1 MTETSAFVL
10 TGGQSLR
17 MGTDKAFVKL
27 GGRSLLERVLA
38 LAEAVSPSVYI
49 VGSRQKFARLGSVV
63 EDVFVGHGP
72 LGGIHAALRSSR
84 TEMNLIL
91 AVDMP
96 FVEVQFLRHLL
107 ESAVAHPAAVVTAP
121 RTRDGWQPLC
131 AVYRRSFADLAEAAL
146 AHGKNKIDTLF
157 AHIEVFTV
165 GERELAKEG
174 WSPAMLRNLNT
185 PEEVDA
191 AQR

>member
-1 MTETSAFVL
+1 
-10 TGGQSLR
+10 

-49 VGSRQKFARLGSVV
+49 VGSRQKFARFGSVV
-63 EDVFVGHGP
+63 EDVFVGRGP
-72 LGGIHAALRSSR
+72 LGGIHAALQSSR
-84 TEMNLIL
+84 TEVNLIL
-91 AVDMP
+91 AVDLP

-107 ESAVAHPAAVVTAP
+107 ESAVTHPAAVVTAP
-121 RTRDGWQPLC
+121 RTSDGWQPLC

-146 AHGKNKIDTLF
+146 THGKNKIDRLF
-157 AHIEVFTV
+157 ADIEVLTM
-165 GERELAKEG
+165 GERELAKMG
-174 WSPAMLRNLNT
+174 WSPAMFRNLNT

>member
-1 MTETSAFVL
+1 
-10 TGGQSLR
+10 
-17 MGTDKAFVKL
+17 MGTNKAFVKL
-27 GGRSLLERVLA
+27 GGRSLLERVLV
-38 LAEAVSPSVYI
+38 LAQAVSPSVYI

-84 TEMNLIL
+84 TDLNLIL

-96 FVEVQFLRHLL
+96 FVEVRFLRHLL
-107 ESAVAHPAAVVTAP
+107 ESAAAHPAAVVTAP

-146 AHGKNKIDTLF
+146 AHGKNKIDALF
-157 AHIEVFTV
+157 ASIEVLAV
-165 GERELAKEG
+165 GERELAKVG
-174 WSPAMLRNLNT
+174 WSPAMFRNLNT
-185 PEEVDA
+185 PEELEA